1 MLPDGAVT
9 QVRPSELCPDHNNW
23 SRADH
28 RISACPVRVSVSV
41 CSRVSRKSSYT
52 LHWLYPG
59 CSDWVKDGHMTSF
72 DPIRVSTRSC
82 PGLTGK
88 PQL

>member
-1 MLPDGAVT
+1 MVPDGAMK
-9 QVRPSELCPDHNNW
+9 QVRPSELCPDHSNW

-28 RISACPVRVSVSV
+28 MISACPVRVSVSV
-41 CSRVSRKSSYT
+41 CPRVNRKGFCT

-59 CSDWVKDGHMTSF
+59 CSDWVRDGHMTSF
-72 DPIRVSTRSC
+72 DSIRVRTRPC